1 MEKNTDRM
9 GFSLI
14 AISVIAFVL
23 LIVNVG
29 LKYTVGGL
37 FSGLKSEVDT
47 TSQSIDES
55 ATSSSA
61 ISFANGGDVSA
72 WSTSPSE
79 VLANVKSMKLN
90 SVSIPVRVNISNI
103 SGTDATVDTDSIKY
117 AESVASLMN
126 DNHIN
131 AIVEPYPFIDNG
143 NQTEVDL
150 NPTDK
155 HEFMENWGASVV
167 TIAKTFS
174 KYNNV
179 SGMYI
184 GSNFVHLEDQT
195 DDFDSL
201 ISKLRPIFKGQLI
214 YRTNW
219 WYSATWDAPST
230 EAFEKKKETPLFKK
244 VDVLSIASYFEVT
257 NDADIMS
264 VPDLKV
270 ALNNTLKN
278 SRGQKIID
286 QIKELHEATGKP
298 ITFGEL
304 GISNYVGTMS
314 QPYQYA
320 FADGTE
326 TNNEIQSVWY
336 QAWIETMRQY
346 SWFKGYYIFGI
357 GDSASVFAPN
367 AKTQTTLYNLNK

>member
-9 GFSLI
+9 GFAFI
-14 AISVIAFVL
+14 AISVVAFVL
-23 LIVNVG
+23 LVFNSG
-29 LKYTVGGL
+29 LKYTVSDL
-37 FSGLKSEVDT
+37 FSRLKSKVDT
-47 TSQSIDES
+47 TSQSINE

-72 WSTSPSE
+72 WSKSPSE
-79 VLANVKSMKLN
+79 VLSQVKSMNLN

-103 SGTDATVDTDSIKY
+103 SGSDATVDTESIKY

-131 AIVEPYPFIDNG
+131 TIVEPYPYIDNG
-143 NQTEVDL
+143 VQTEVDL

-155 HEFMENWGASVV
+155 HEFMANWGTSVV

-219 WYSATWDAPST
+219 WYSAPWDAPTT

-264 VPDLKV
+264 VSDLKV
-270 ALNNTLKN
+270 ALNNTLKY

-304 GISNYVGTMS
+304 GITNYVGAMS
-314 QPYQYA
+314 QPYQYVFPEDA
-320 FADGTE
+320 AKNDD
-326 TNNEIQSVWY
+326 IQSVWY
-336 QAWIETMRQY
+336 QSWIETMRQY
-346 SWFKGYYIFGI
+346 DWFKGYYIFGI
-357 GDSASVFAPN
+357 GDPASVYAPN
-367 AKTQTTLYNLNK
+367 AKTETTLYNLNK